1 MKKTTSIIFDKNT
14 VEFVTVS
21 AEFCGFLERFPQMMD
36 RNSFIDKSLKLFPLL
51 YLKASLLPKA
61 VRVDNFPPETFVT
74 EGDYERIRASVAQL
88 LGSDD
93 DYLDVFLDDMAYSET
108 PIKQEISETL
118 ADVYQPLK
126 DFICVYQMGLE
137 HTMNDALAIC
147 KEQFADFWGQRLLN
161 VMRALH
167 DVKYKSYTYGDEAMP
182 EGRDEDSE
190 NRCEEFLW

>member
-21 AEFCGFLERFPQMMD
+21 AEFCGFLERIPQMMD

-61 VRVDNFPPETFVT
+61 VRMDDFPPETFVT

-88 LGSDD
+88 MGSDD

-126 DFICVYQMGLE
+126 DFVCVYQMGLE

-147 KEQFADFWGQRLLN
+147 REQFAEFWGQRLLN

-167 DVKYKSYTYGDEAMP
+167 DVKYKSHTYDDEAMP
-182 EGRDEDSE
+182 EESDEDSE
-190 NRCEEFLW
+190 NGSEEFLW